1 MIGTVTAN
9 PCIDKTVT
17 VQKFDLYAMNRV
29 EVLRLDPSG
38 KGINVS
44 KVLRA
49 FEGESI
55 CTGFDF
61 AKGGRS
67 VLADDLDCLDIPHD
81 FLTLEGDLRL
91 CTKIFDESRKHTV
104 EINEKGE
111 TVCAADGEALLKKM
125 KEVAKRCAFLTLSG
139 SLPRGLE
146 KDFYAKCVA
155 AVKRAAPACRVVVD
169 CEGELLLNALAEAPY
184 LIKPNIHEFEG
195 TFGCKIESVA
205 QLDAKALE
213 LFGRFGVEM
222 ICVSLGGEGAYIA
235 TRKEAYFASPA
246 KVEVRSLQGAGD
258 AMVAGICMAL
268 EKGLPLADVLRYGVA
283 AAGAQIATDGTAPG
297 ERAHFEAL
305 LESGL
310 DVTKIR

>member
-17 VQKFDLYAMNRV
+17 VEKFDLYAMNRV

-44 KVLRA
+44 KVLHA
-49 FEGESI
+49 FGGESI

-61 AKGGRS
+61 TRGSGSALKQ
-67 VLADDLDCLDIPHD
+67 DLDALGIPHD

-104 EINEKGE
+104 EVNERGE
-111 TVCAADGEALLKKM
+111 MVTAADGEALLEKI

-155 AVKRAAPACRVVVD
+155 AVKAAAPECRVVVD
-169 CEGELLLNALAEAPY
+169 CEGELLLNALAETPY
-184 LIKPNIHEFEG
+184 FIKPNIHEFEK
-195 TFGCKIESVA
+195 TFGVKTESVA
-205 QLDAKALE
+205 ELDAEVARI
-213 LFGRFGVEM
+213 FDRFGVEM
-222 ICVSLGGEGAYIA
+222 VCVSLGGEGAYIA
-235 TRKEAYFASPA
+235 TRKEAYFAHPA

-258 AMVAGICMAL
+258 AMVAGLCMAL
-268 EKGLPLADVLRYGVA
+268 EKRLPLSDVLRYGVA

-305 LESGL
+305 LEKGL

>member
-17 VQKFDLYAMNRV
+17 VEKFDLYAMNRV

-49 FEGESI
+49 FGGESI

-61 AKGGRS
+61 SKGGAS
-67 VLADDLDCLDIPHD
+67 PLVTDLNTLGIAHD
-81 FLTLEGDLRL
+81 FVQLQGELRL

-104 EINEKGE
+104 EINERGE
-111 TVCAADGEALLKKM
+111 TVTEADGAALLAKIQ
-125 KEVAKRCAFLTLSG
+125 EVTKRCAFLTLSG
-139 SLPRGLE
+139 SLPRGLD

-155 AVKRAAPACRVVVD
+155 VVKKAAPKCRVVVD
-169 CEGELLLNALAEAPY
+169 CEGELLLNALEEAPY
-184 LIKPNIHEFEG
+184 FIKPNIHEFEK
-195 TFGCKIESVA
+195 TFACKIEAVDE
-205 QLDAKALE
+205 LDAKVQT
-213 LFGRFGVEM
+213 LFARYGVEM
-222 ICVSLGGEGAYIA
+222 ICVSLGEKGAYIS
-235 TRKEAYFASPA
+235 TRKEAYFAKPA

-258 AMVAGICMAL
+258 AMVAGLCMAL
-268 EKGLPLADVLRYGVA
+268 ERGLPLADVLRYGVA
-283 AAGAQIATDGTAPG
+283 ASGAQIATEGTLPG
-297 ERAHFEAL
+297 ERAHFEQL
-305 LESGL
+305 LQSGL